1 MAAFSG
7 GASMRTLLTFNVCVV
22 NIEAVRW
29 PRMATARG
37 RRRTYHHR
45 NLRAAL
51 VEAALGLVTREGVE
65 ALTLR
70 GVARLAGV
78 SPAAPYRH
86 FADKRALLAAVAE
99 EGFRLLATALRAAGE
114 VGADALGRFRARG
127 PAYVT
132 FATSHPSHFRVM
144 FGRELADRRG
154 YPGLQNAAQ
163 AAFDA
168 LVEGMTDAQG
178 AGVVGEG
185 DPRELGLTAW
195 SAMHGL
201 AALLLDGR
209 LQAMY
214 GRSVEDLV
222 AVVGRNVYR
231 GLANR

>member
-1 MAAFSG
+1 
-7 GASMRTLLTFNVCVV
+7 MRTLLTSDVCVV
-22 NIEAVRW
+22 NIETVRW
-29 PRMATARG
+29 PWMRTARG
-37 RRRTYHHR
+37 RRRTYHHG

-99 EGFRLLATALRAAGE
+99 EGFRLLASALRAAGGA
-114 VGADALGRFRARG
+114 GADALARFRARG

-132 FATSHPSHFRVM
+132 FATGHPSHFRVM

-154 YPGLQNAAQ
+154 YPGLQDAAQ

-168 LVEGMTDAQG
+168 LVEGMTEAQR

-201 AALLLDGR
+201 ATLLLDGR

-214 GRSVEDLV
+214 GRSVEELV
-222 AVVGRNVYR
+222 AVVGRNLHR
-231 GLANR
+231 GLGPR

>member
-1 MAAFSG
+1 
-7 GASMRTLLTFNVCVV
+7 MRTLLTLDVCIV
-22 NIEAVRW
+22 NIGAVPC
-29 PRMATARG
+29 PRMTTARG
-37 RRRTYHHR
+37 RRRTYHHG

-51 VEAALGLVTREGVE
+51 VEAALGLVKREGGVE

-70 GVARLAGV
+70 GAARLAGV

-99 EGFRLLATALRAAGE
+99 EGFRLLTSALRAAG
-114 VGADALGRFRARG
+114 GADADALARFRARW

-144 FGRELADRRG
+144 FGRELADRGG
-154 YPGLQNAAQ
+154 YPGLRDAAQ

-168 LVEGMTDAQG
+168 LVEGMSDAQR

-201 AALLLDGR
+201 ATLLLDGR

-214 GRSVEDLV
+214 GRGVDELV
-222 AVVGRNVYR
+222 AVVGRNLYR
-231 GLANR
+231 GLARR